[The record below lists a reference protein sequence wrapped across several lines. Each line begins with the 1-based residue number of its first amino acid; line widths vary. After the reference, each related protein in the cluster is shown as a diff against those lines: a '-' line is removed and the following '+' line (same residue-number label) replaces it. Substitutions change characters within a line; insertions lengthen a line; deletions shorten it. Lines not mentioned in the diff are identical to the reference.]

1 MADDNDENRRS
12 AGTLNRRGLLC
23 LAGCSTGL
31 IVIGA
36 GSGCGDPKGSPPT
49 GPVSGGNLSALSPG
63 TLLVMSNVAV
73 ARDADGVYAM
83 SAVCTHAGCLLVD
96 SAATIGS
103 GLACPCHASLFDGN
117 GAVTRGPAGAAL
129 QHYLV
134 TIAADGSI
142 TVDGSQPV
150 AATAR
155 TPA

>member
-1 MADDNDENRRS
+1 
-12 AGTLNRRGLLC
+12 
-23 LAGCSTGL
+23 
-31 IVIGA
+31 
-36 GSGCGDPKGSPPT
+36 
-49 GPVSGGNLSALSPG
+49 
-63 TLLVMSNVAV
+63 V

-96 SAATIGS
+96 SSGTIGS
-103 GLACPCHASLFDGN
+103 GLACPCHASLFDGD

-150 AATAR
+150 SASAR
-155 TPA
+155 TPAG